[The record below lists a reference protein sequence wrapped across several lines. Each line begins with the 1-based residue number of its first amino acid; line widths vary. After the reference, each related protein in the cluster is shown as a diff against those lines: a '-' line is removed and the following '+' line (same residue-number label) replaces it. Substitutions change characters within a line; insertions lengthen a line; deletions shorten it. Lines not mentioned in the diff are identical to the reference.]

1 MRAALYCSVDPAN
14 LNMLLYEEKWRD
26 QGHLWAS
33 LKAHPAFEGRKLPA
47 MCDARAWNC
56 SVHDNFQS
64 ESRAVVLAA
73 SMSLN
78 DSATG
83 PVLLLELLPLQYDK
97 PCRLHRRFG
106 SDRFLD
112 LRLPA
117 LESWDLHGLCKD
129 ELENEV
135 VRWLTNDVH
144 PFLGRSW
151 SAFYVRNERR
161 KQTSNDSDFGG
172 ASDRRK
178 EENKPRGHERVSFF
192 AVDGID
198 FVSAQE
204 SSMLNDDHPA
214 PRVRCTRDS
223 MLQWLLQFDK
233 NECESYLKLF
243 SRISLGT

>member
-1 MRAALYCSVDPAN
+1 M
-14 LNMLLYEEKWRD
+14 LYEENWLD
-26 QGHLWAS
+26 QGNLWAS
-33 LKAHPAFEGRKLPA
+33 LKSHPAFERRKLPD

-56 SVHDNFQS
+56 SVHEGFQS
-64 ESRAVVLAA
+64 DYRAVVLAA

-83 PVLLLELLPLQYDK
+83 PALLLELLPLQYEK

-117 LESWDLHGLCKD
+117 LDSWSLDALPKE
-129 ELENEV
+129 ELESEV

-161 KQTSNDSDFGG
+161 KQTSKDSHVDRL
-172 ASDRRK
+172 SDRRD
-178 EENKPRGHERVSFF
+178 EEKKPKGYERISFF
-192 AVDGID
+192 AVDGVD
-198 FVSAQE
+198 FLSAQGP
-204 SSMLNDDHPA
+204 SMLNDGHPTS
-214 PRVRCTRDS
+214 RVRCTRDY
-223 MLQWLLQFDK
+223 MLNWLLQFDK
-233 NECESYLKLF
+233 NEGEPYLKFF
-243 SRISLGT
+243 SRVSLGS